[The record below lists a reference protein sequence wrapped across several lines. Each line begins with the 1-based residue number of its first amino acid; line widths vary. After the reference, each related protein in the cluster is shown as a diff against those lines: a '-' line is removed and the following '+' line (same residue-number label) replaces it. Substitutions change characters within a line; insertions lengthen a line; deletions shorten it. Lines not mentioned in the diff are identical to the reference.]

1 MLIVVMQCEIMLMVV
16 ILIVIMQ
23 TVITLTVIMQG
34 TIILK
39 AVFVEFRSTI
49 KWYEAITPKASKTFF
64 E

>member
-1 MLIVVMQCEIMLMVV
+1 MQCEIMLMVV

-39 AVFVEFRSTI
+39 AVFGEFRSTI
-49 KWYEAITPKASKTFF
+49 KWYEAITPKA
-64 E
+64 